1 MELVGR
7 YLPRMRGIVW
17 AIFNGAAEDVEDA
30 EQEILAALFRDLGKF
45 RFQSAFGTYFFR
57 FCRNKAIDLLRK
69 SRRESRK
76 LLAAARRA
84 AALPDEGADPDEGL
98 LAEARRSRISAAL
111 AGLSEDERLLLAM
124 REGEGM
130 GVAEIAGL
138 LGVPA
143 GTVKSRLFRTRER
156 LAKTLGGTSI

>member
-7 YLPRMRGIVW
+7 YLPRMRGMVW
-17 AIFNGAAEDVEDA
+17 AVFNGRAEDVEDA
-30 EQEILAALFRDLGKF
+30 EQEILAALYRDLGKF

-76 LLAAARRA
+76 LQAAARRA
-84 AALPDEGADPDEGL
+84 AELPCPGTDPDEGL
-98 LAEARRSRISAAL
+98 LAEARRSRISTAL

-130 GVAEIAGL
+130 GAAEIAGL
-138 LGVPA
+138 LGIPS
-143 GTVKSRLFRTRER
+143 GTVKSRLFRAREK
-156 LAKTLGGTSI
+156 LMKTLGGTSI